1 MAHLLSFI
9 DTRPQFEVPNPSDP
23 PEHSLPPTQSI
34 NASSKSA
41 LLVENDKSL
50 LNFLRRSLNDD
61 GYVVRTAANS
71 EEGLRLYCDC
81 APFNVVLID
90 YCVPQTNGVEIDHC
104 APLQTNGIALAMAIR
119 EINPSQG
126 MIIAALD
133 YQNAEE
139 VPRPPELMHVPVL
152 IDIGNFQLRSWL
164 EKIEVDRAIETLTS
178 SELLRL
184 QQFANFRVR
193 GLGRAARGR
202 TCEDLFQEAL
212 LRTLIGAEDIQK
224 GRHWNKDVGFV
235 MHLTGAMHSISNCWK
250 RQFEAAVQRK
260 ETEAYLIPALP
271 IHDAKGQE
279 QSPLYDVASGHITS
293 GGLWGTDAAADER
306 LIEKD
311 EEDRV
316 LTIFKD
322 DPEASHVL
330 QGLLEGL
337 KRNAI
342 MPRYGLG
349 EKQYAA
355 AVKRIRMKLLG
366 RKNGGSTGEKHG
378 R

>member
-1 MAHLLSFI
+1 LRSRSALEKSPLFWVRFGS
-9 DTRPQFEVPNPSDP
+9 
-23 PEHSLPPTQSI
+23 
-34 NASSKSA
+34 ASPKSA
-41 LLVENDKSL
+41 LLVEHDKSL
-50 LNFLRRSLNDD
+50 LNFLRRSLKDD
-61 GYVVRTAANS
+61 GYAVRTATNS
-71 EEGLRLYCDC
+71 EEGLRLYRDC

-90 YCVPQTNGVEIDHC
+90 YCVPPSSGVEIDHC
-104 APLQTNGIALAMAIR
+104 APLQTHGTALAMAIR

-133 YQNAEE
+133 YRNAGE
-139 VPRPPELMHVPVL
+139 VERPRELMHIPLL
-152 IDIGNFQLRSWL
+152 IDIGNFQLRSLL
-164 EKIEVDRAIETLTS
+164 EKIEVDRAIEALTS
-178 SELLRL
+178 SELRRL
-184 QQFANFRVR
+184 QQFADLRVWW
-193 GLGRAARGR
+193 LGRTARGK
-202 TCEDLFQEAL
+202 TGEDLLHEAL
-212 LRTLIGAEDIQK
+212 LRTLIGAEDTQK
-224 GRHWNKDVGFV
+224 GRHWNKDVDFV
-235 MHLTGAMHSISNCWK
+235 MHLTGAMRSISSCWK

-271 IHDAKGQE
+271 IHDAEGQE
-279 QSPLYDVASGHITS
+279 HSPLDNVASGHITS

-322 DPEASHVL
+322 DPEAAQVL
-330 QGLLEGL
+330 QGLLDGL
-337 KRNAI
+337 KKNET

-355 AVKRIRMKLLG
+355 AVKRIRVKLLG
-366 RKNGGSTGEKHG
+366 RKNGGSRGEKHG